1 MALVLKDRVKE
12 TTTTTGTGS
21 LTLSGAVT
29 GYQSFSSAIGN
40 GNTTYYAI
48 YLDGGSEWEV
58 GLGTVSAGALA
69 RTTVLAS
76 SNGGSLVNF
85 STGQK
90 TVWGDYPAAKAVYA
104 DANNKLR
111 VDGNPY
117 VDLEDA
123 TGTSVAAGRLWYDNG
138 TGSLNFGMGGGNITQ
153 QIGEEIF
160 IYGKA
165 SSAITEGQV
174 IVKTGAVGAS
184 GVITFAPAGVGI
196 TDDQA
201 IIGLATENIPLN
213 GFGRI
218 TAFGVVHGIDTSAFT
233 DGAIVW
239 YDPSTGGL
247 TATKPSA
254 PNVKCE
260 IGIVINAGSGGSGSI
275 QVEIIHGTSLGGTDS
290 NVQITSP
297 TAAQILTYSTTDAYW
312 KNTSLASGT
321 GISTSTNANGT
332 LTVTNTAPDQTVV
345 LTGGTGI
352 STSGTYPNFT
362 VTNTAPDQTVAIS
375 AGTGISVSGTYPNF
389 TVTNTSPSSG
399 GTVTSVSGTA
409 PIASSGGNTPAISI
423 SQATTSTDG
432 YLSST
437 DWNTFNSKGS
447 GTVTSV
453 GITAGTGIS
462 VSGSPITSS
471 GSITVTNSS
480 PMTYPSSGI
489 AVSTG
494 SAWGT
499 SLTAPSGTIV
509 GTTDTQTLT
518 NKTLTSPTLTTATT
532 SGKFTFGGA
541 IDETVFAVSGTTPA
555 LSPSNGT
562 IQTWTLSGNSTPT
575 AGTFDAGESM
585 TLMIDD
591 GTAYTVTWTSVAVTW
606 VGGTAPTLATSGYTV
621 IELWKVGS
629 TIYGALVGNVA

>member
-1 MALVLKDRVKE
+1 MALILKDRVKE

-21 LTLSGAVT
+21 LTLGGAVT

-58 GLGTVSAGALA
+58 GLGTVGSGTLA
-69 RTTVLAS
+69 RTTVYAS
-76 SNGGSLVNF
+76 SNGGSLVDF
-85 STGQK
+85 SAGQK
-90 TVWGDYPAAKAVYA
+90 SVWGDYPATKAVYA
-104 DANNKLR
+104 DQDNKLR

-117 VDLEDA
+117 VDYQSA
-123 TGTSVAAGRLWYDNG
+123 PGTTVAAGRMWYDDTQGNWN
-138 TGSLNFGMGGGNITQ
+138 LGMGGGNITQ
-153 QIGEEIF
+153 QVGEELF

-174 IVKTGAVGAS
+174 VVKTGAVGAS
-184 GVITFAPAGVGI
+184 GVITFAPAGTGI

-218 TAFGVVHGIDTSAFT
+218 TAFGVVHGIDTSMFT

-239 YDPSTGGL
+239 YDPTTGGL

-290 NVQITSP
+290 NAQITSP
-297 TAAQILTYSTTDAYW
+297 TAAQILTYDASSQYW

-321 GISTSTNANGT
+321 GISTSTASNGT
-332 LTVTNTAPDQTVV
+332 L
-345 LTGGTGI
+345 
-352 STSGTYPNFT
+352 T

-399 GTVTSVSGTA
+399 GTVTNVSGTA
-409 PIASSGGNTPAISI
+409 PISVANGTTTPAVSI
-423 SQATTSTDG
+423 SQATTSTNG

-437 DWNTFNSKGS
+437 DWNTFNNKANAFTYTSTYVPFGQ
-447 GTVTSV
+447 GTTTPNQSSAFTYD
-453 GITAGTGIS
+453 GIT
-462 VSGSPITSS
+462 
-471 GSITVTNSS
+471 
-480 PMTYPSSGI
+480 
-489 AVSTG
+489 
-494 SAWGT
+494 
-499 SLTAPSGTIV
+499 LTAPVHAS
-509 GTTDTQTLT
+509 
-518 NKTLTSPTLTTATT
+518 
-532 SGKFTFGGA
+532 
-541 IDETVFAVSGTTPA
+541 
-555 LSPSNGT
+555 SNGLT
-562 IQTWTLSGNSTPT
+562 VNSATVSASFSIPSGSNAMS
-575 AGTFDAGESM
+575 AGPISIANGV
-585 TLMIDD
+585 
-591 GTAYTVTWTSVAVTW
+591 TVTVPNGNAW
-606 VGGTAPTLATSGYTV
+606 VIV
-621 IELWKVGS
+621 
-629 TIYGALVGNVA
+629 